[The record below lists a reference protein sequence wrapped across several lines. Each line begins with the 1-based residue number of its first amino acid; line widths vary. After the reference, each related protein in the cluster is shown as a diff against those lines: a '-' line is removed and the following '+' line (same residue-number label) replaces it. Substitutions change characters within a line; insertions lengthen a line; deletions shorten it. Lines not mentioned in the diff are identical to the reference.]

1 MMIPEI
7 LLDTSIISLALFVW
21 AVVIKFANSNT
32 AAAAA
37 ATAPQTQ
44 LSSEL
49 SSESNFSAATH
60 DKNYNKSGVK
70 TASNKEA
77 EPPPLSTANL
87 ASPAKS
93 GNLAEAVESLVHFDD
108 HSKAVERSK
117 KELKFYSGGVKIDD
131 QGTLRVCDEY
141 DDGGIEEEEGGEGE
155 PLVDSS
161 QCGDSKDGTPL
172 SSTPG
177 SPKQSSGLSRRQKKN
192 RKKVRKKQSVTTPPV
207 LSRTSSEELRT
218 ENIVSSKNIVP
229 SKQYIKL
236 NQPDQEIYKM
246 LTVYTLTQNQTR
258 QIGFPMQSSLYP
270 GKAYIYRD
278 PELINSEVS
287 CVLLDATAE
296 EFVPS
301 SSLTG
306 AKKPLTAV
314 NSSPTINIHS
324 EKPQPPPVSL
334 PNASPT
340 LQNASSSP
348 NLLQDTRTSVEGGED
363 VSMISITPQTAQDR
377 LESGL
382 EMRRCVRCYKS
393 FWSGTQNS
401 AQYYSE
407 EPCTYHWGKLRSD
420 LQQYGDI
427 YQTYQCC
434 GAQLKSRGKGCSTA
448 KLHVWSGFP
457 INGGIFGPLEGF
469 TKTKT
474 TKAAAKEHRY
484 TVYALD
490 CEMCYTIVGL
500 ELTKVSVVGLDG
512 RLVYESLV
520 NTENEIIDFNTRFS
534 GITAKDL
541 NTRSTKSLK
550 EVQQDLNGFISAD
563 SILIGHGLENDLRA
577 LKLIH
582 DQVIDTSLVFPHFYG
597 LPYRR
602 SLRSLAR
609 SYLKREIQGN
619 VFGHDSYED
628 ARASIEL
635 MLWKVRKDLEK
646 SSQHQV

>member
-1 MMIPEI
+1 MIPEI

-21 AVVIKFANSNT
+21 AVVIKFANSN
-32 AAAAA
+32 AAAA
-37 ATAPQTQ
+37 PQTP

-49 SSESNFSAATH
+49 SSESDFSAATH
-60 DKNYNKSGVK
+60 DSNFNKSGAK

-77 EPPPLSTANL
+77 EPPPSLNTGNL
-87 ASPAKS
+87 AAPAKS
-93 GNLAEAVESLVHFDD
+93 GNLAAAVESLVDFDA

-117 KELKFYSGGVKIDD
+117 KELKLYSGVVKIDD
-131 QGTLRVCDEY
+131 QGLRVCDG
-141 DDGGIEEEEGGEGE
+141 DDGGIEEEDGGEGE

-236 NQPDQEIYKM
+236 NQPDQEIYTM
-246 LTVYTLTQNQTR
+246 LAVYTLTQNQTR
-258 QIGFPMQSSLYP
+258 QLGFPMQSSLYP

-278 PELINSEVS
+278 PELINCEVS

-324 EKPQPPPVSL
+324 EKCHPVPPVSL
-334 PNASPT
+334 TNAST
-340 LQNASSSP
+340 GLQNASSSP
-348 NLLQDTRTSVEGGED
+348 NLLQDARPPAVGGED
-363 VSMISITPQTAQDR
+363 VSMISITQTAQHR
-377 LESGL
+377 SESGL
-382 EMRRCVRCYKS
+382 EMRRCVRCSKS
-393 FWSGTQNS
+393 FWSGTQHS
-401 AQYYSE
+401 GQYYSE

-474 TKAAAKEHRY
+474 TKAAAKENRY

-635 MLWKVRKDLEK
+635 MLWKIRKDLEK
-646 SSQHQV
+646 SAQHQV